1 MDYVCTNCLL
11 FQKLR
16 NSLMIVFEVF
26 ERQKRVLAKKIVE
39 QRYFKAVNYSRE
51 DIRHIYLTGSS
62 RRLCWWISHS
72 S

>member
-26 ERQKRVLAKKIVE
+26 ERQKRVLAKK
-39 QRYFKAVNYSRE
+39 NY
-51 DIRHIYLTGSS
+51 
-62 RRLCWWISHS
+62 
-72 S
+72 